1 MILKLRKETLRR
13 IARSRSTGFGAV
25 LLLLAW
31 LLYSVNW
38 RLISHGG
45 AAWQE
50 VNELGF
56 FGAALYQIWQLPPKL
71 REDRKSLQLDRAAF
85 AGFLARR
92 HVEIEKYR
100 APQTNRKNVIFIQ
113 FEALDNFCVDTRYKG
128 KEILPFFNSIKQE
141 GLYFSNTL
149 DNTGGGR
156 TSDAE
161 FLLLTSTPPLP
172 DKSVFI
178 NFDLRKIPSLP
189 RTLKQEGYF
198 TFSIHGYK
206 GFFWNRKLAH
216 RALGFEKSFFLEDL
230 DQQDLIGWGISDRS
244 ILDQA
249 FQRIVQS
256 SRPVFAHIVLLT
268 NHHPFHHVGEKFGF
282 PKENIHASYLESV
295 GYTDAAVADFYAKLK
310 RAGILENSIVVIFG
324 DHDSAIQHSL
334 VEFLDVR
341 PRPTIMDEVPLLIL
355 GLASTPQVQ
364 DELAGLQDVPVIVLN
379 ELGIP
384 TPHTFTGNPYQLA
397 GNTIS
402 AFRGPVTIENGR
414 LKRKPGAFRHQDLT
428 RLSILDPASLESN
441 ETQLVH

>member
-1 MILKLRKETLRR
+1 MIHKLREKSLSL
-13 IARSRSTGFGAV
+13 IAWGTGFGAV

-31 LLYSVNW
+31 LLSSVNW
-38 RLISHGG
+38 RLISQGDT
-45 AAWQE
+45 AWHE

-56 FGAALYQIWQLPPKL
+56 FGAALYQIWQLPQNL
-71 REDRKSLQLDRAAF
+71 LEDKKSLQVDRAAF
-85 AGFLARR
+85 IGYLARR

-100 APQTNRKNVIFIQ
+100 APQATRKNVIFIQ
-113 FEALDNFCVDTRYKG
+113 FESLDKFCVDTSYEG
-128 KEILPFFNSIKQE
+128 KEIMPFFNSIKQE

-161 FLLLTSTPPLP
+161 FLVLSSVPPLP
-172 DKSVFI
+172 DKPVFI
-178 NFDLRKIPSLP
+178 NYDLRKIPSLP

-198 TFSIHGYK
+198 TFSMHGFN
-206 GFFWNRKLAH
+206 GLFWNRELAH

-249 FQRIVQS
+249 LQRIVQS

-268 NHHPFHHVGEKFGF
+268 NHHPYHHVGLKYGS
-282 PKENIHASYLESV
+282 PKKNIHENYLESV
-295 GYTDAAVADFYAKLK
+295 TYTDAAVAGFYGKLK
-310 RAGILENSIVVIFG
+310 QAGILENSIIALFG
-324 DHDSAIQHSL
+324 DHDSSIQKSL
-334 VEFLDVR
+334 VEFLDIR
-341 PRPTIMDEVPLLIL
+341 PRPTVLDKVPLLIL
-355 GLASTPQVQ
+355 GLVSTPQVQ
-364 DELAGLQDVPVIVLN
+364 PELAGLQDVPVIVMN

-397 GNTIS
+397 GTTIS
-402 AFRGPVTIENGR
+402 GFFGSVTIENGR
-414 LKRKPGAFRHQDLT
+414 LKKQPGAFGYQDLT

-441 ETQLVH
+441 ETQLKH